1 MNFFNGE
8 VLAFDKPYGVT
19 SFKVVYK
26 VRNTLTARMDG
37 RKIKVGHAGT
47 LDPLATGVLLV
58 CTGKATKKIEEL
70 QMLDKE
76 YEATL
81 HLGATTASF
90 DMEHPEDATFPVE
103 HITRELVE
111 NTLHKFEGDILQTPP
126 VFSACKV
133 DGKHAYHLAR
143 RGKEVKLQPKP
154 IRIHAI
160 ELLEYSMPQI
170 RIRVHCGKG
179 TYIRALARD
188 IGLELGSGAYL
199 TALRRTRIGNFRADT
214 SLDPE
219 KIGEWLDTVELEIPD
234 ITAALASTANKQK
247 PDDTI

>member
-81 HLGATTASF
+81 RLGATTASF

-126 VFSACKV
+126 VFSACKI

-160 ELLEYSMPQI
+160 ELLEYSMPNI

-188 IGLELGSGAYL
+188 IGQELGSGAYL
-199 TALRRTRIGNFRADT
+199 TALRRTRIGNFQADT

-234 ITAALASTANKQK
+234 ITAAPTSTANKQK